1 VNVAIAG
8 AHGRTALRLTRLLVA
23 RGERVIGLIRNPDHA
38 SEVSEAGATPVLCD
52 LEHATVE
59 EIALAIDTAQA
70 VVFAA
75 GSGAG
80 SGAAGTLNVDRDAAI
95 KLIGAATIVGAPRYV
110 MISGAGPENPLSED
124 LTFEVYLRA
133 KAEADAELAASDR
146 EWTIV
151 RPGRLTDDPGTGYVR
166 IDAAPFAASVPRD
179 DVASLLALLLAD
191 ARSARRILY
200 INSGPLPLHD
210 ALDEILGGLA

>member
-1 VNVAIAG
+1 MNVAIAG

-38 SEVSEAGATPVLCD
+38 SEVSEAGASAVLCD

-59 EIALAIDTAQA
+59 EIALAIDTADA

-75 GSGAG
+75 GSGAA
-80 SGAAGTLNVDRDAAI
+80 SGADGTLRVDRDAAI

-110 MISGAGPENPLSED
+110 MISGAGPENPPSKD
-124 LTFEVYLRA
+124 LPFEVYLRA
-133 KAEADAELAASDR
+133 KAEADVELAASDR

-151 RPGRLTDDPGTGYVR
+151 RPGRLTDDPGTEDVR
-166 IDAAPFAASVPRD
+166 IDTVPFMGSVPRD
-179 DVASLLALLLAD
+179 DVACVLALALVD

-200 INSGPLPLHD
+200 VNSGQQPVKM
-210 ALDEILGGLA
+210 ALEEVLR